1 MSPARPL
8 RSTFHW
14 LRHRELTAVILL
26 GLAASLIWAFIALL
40 DYVDEDAPG
49 SFDRSVLLSM
59 RTPADVTD
67 PIGPGWVEEMG
78 RDFTAL
84 GGVPIL
90 ALVSLATL
98 GYLVMVHKRRAAV
111 FVFAATFGALLL
123 SNGLKMLVERER
135 PDLVPHG
142 ARVYTASFPS
152 AHAMQSATT
161 YLALGVLVASVQR
174 RRRVKAYILSAAVL
188 VTLLVGVSR
197 VYLGVHWPSDVLAG
211 WAVGAAWAL
220 LCWLAVR
227 KLQQAGQVE
236 QPDLAPPGQPAD

>member
-1 MSPARPL
+1 MSAISRSPL
-8 RSTFHW
+8 AAWRQPDKPTW
-14 LRHRELTAVILL
+14 ILL
-26 GLAASLIWAFIALL
+26 ALVAGLIVIFLL
-40 DYVDEDAPG
+40 LLNYVSAGTPG
-49 SFDRSVLLSM
+49 SFDRNLLLALRSP
-59 RTPADVTD
+59 TDVAD
-67 PIGPGWVEEMG
+67 PLGPGWVEEMG

-90 ALVSLATL
+90 TLVSLGVL
-98 GYLVMVHKRRAAV
+98 VYLLMVHKRRAAL

-123 SNGLKMLVERER
+123 SNGLKLLVERDR

-161 YLALGVLVASVQR
+161 YLTLGVLMASLQR
-174 RRRVKAYILSAAVL
+174 RRRVQVYLVSGAVL

-197 VYLGVHWPSDVLAG
+197 VYLGVHWPTDVLAG

-220 LCWLAVR
+220 LCWLALR
-227 KLQQAGQVE
+227 QLQRQGQIE
-236 QPDLAPPGQPAD
+236 QPARLPPEVEGS